1 MKKIVWALLS
11 VVAFTQT
18 DLKSQIEAAFLH
30 MDSDGD
36 GVVTKAEIIQSVMS
50 DVDWHKFIEGKI

>member
-1 MKKIVWALLS
+1 
-11 VVAFTQT
+11 
-18 DLKSQIEAAFLH
+18 

-50 DVDWHKFIEGKI
+50 DVDWHKFIEGKV